1 MQRSSE
7 QCYYSAPDA
16 VAFRR
21 VSSPPRKDVM
31 AVTNWATVNA
41 SDERTMP
48 VYWRSITS
56 EGEAIGGDER
66 SRLALGLSFREGVLV
81 SPT

>member
-1 MQRSSE
+1 
-7 QCYYSAPDA
+7 
-16 VAFRR
+16 
-21 VSSPPRKDVM
+21 M

-56 EGEAIGGDER
+56 EVEAIGGDER

-81 SPT
+81 SDVHVVPICKDVDTEVRRQRREDRASEQ

>member
-31 AVTNWATVNA
+31 AEIHRPTVNA
-41 SDERTMP
+41 SDEVTMP

-56 EGEAIGGDER
+56 EVEAIGGDER